1 MMLERVIEKYL
12 EYTMLTKREKC
23 LMHVL
28 FGERLT
34 RDVMQIL
41 TEDFDIDTANQNYIL
56 MLSCLGY
63 LQNWDL
69 FPPEIVPRLKG
80 VHRYHQVRNS
90 MGMPWLIQQLHI
102 LNDAGIPVMLI
113 KGVAMR
119 AYYAPGTPRLMW
131 DYDIAVPPQ
140 RYKEAVGLLSRGENN
155 LKEEWEHSSAIASG
169 KEELDLH
176 CWIFK
181 KNEENGSD
189 FWERAV
195 HFDFHGMDVCVPSP
209 EDMLIH
215 QLDTQ
220 ARNFFMNEA
229 PERRMKWLYDCRC
242 IVQAAGGLDI
252 TSIAARA
259 GKLHVTNQ
267 VRMML
272 RQFCCCFPELIGK
285 QQLDAAFPPTREYYE
300 WFRQELNGKR
310 ERHKRWI
317 DYKRKRE
324 KGRRIQEKNKR
335 NWEKYHAEWEKY
347 KKRYPDDN
355 GRSIMTPMR
364 AVRSIKLEL
373 AEYQYFKPEMKKSDP
388 NMNLWRYFKKTRHLD
403 SVLEFPIFLIRYILR
418 FFSQSEKSGGDK

>member
-1 MMLERVIEKYL
+1 MILERVIEKHL
-12 EYTMLTKREKC
+12 EYTMLTKREKY

-28 FGERLT
+28 FGGELT

-41 TEDFDIDTANQNYIL
+41 TKDFDIDTANQNYIL

-63 LQNWDL
+63 LHNWDL

-90 MGMPWLIQQLHI
+90 MGMPWLIRQLHV
-102 LNDAGIPVMLI
+102 LDDAGIPVMLI

-131 DYDIAVPPQ
+131 DYDIAVPTQ
-140 RYKEAVGLLSRGENN
+140 QYKEAVGLLGRDGNT
-155 LKEEWEHSSAIASG
+155 LKEEWEHSSAITSG

-220 ARNFFMNEA
+220 SRNYFLNEA

-242 IVQAAGGLDI
+242 VVEAAGGLNI
-252 TSIAARA
+252 TSIEVRA
-259 GKLHVTNQ
+259 GELHVTNQ

-272 RQFCCCFPELIGK
+272 RQFCRCFPELIEK
-285 QQLDAAFPPTREYYE
+285 KRLDAAFPPSKEYYE

-310 ERHKRWI
+310 ERDKR
-317 DYKRKRE
+317 RKE
-324 KGRRIQEKNKR
+324 KEKNKR
-335 NWEKYHAEWEKY
+335 NWEKYQAVWEKY
-347 KKRYPDDN
+347 KRRYPDDSS
-355 GRSIMTPMR
+355 GSVMTAMR
-364 AVRSIKLEL
+364 AVRSVTLEL
-373 AEYQYFKPEMKKSDP
+373 AEYRYFKPEMKKSDP
-388 NMNLWRYFKKTRHLD
+388 NINLWRYFKKTRHID
-403 SVLEFPIFLIRYILR
+403 SVLEFPKFLIKYVIH
-418 FFSQSEKSGGDK
+418 FFSQRGNK